1 MPTTAKPFPTRRRTQ
16 AAFETIYPELLSRV
30 TVLARRLPD
39 PDEAAGEMLAFA
51 WANFASVARRG
62 GVFLPPSMLVWMS
75 GVRYRSGR
83 LLTGT
88 TVTDVH
94 SPAAQVRG
102 RAQLIHL
109 SLLSSSRRQQVLS
122 DSTVVHITDALTT
135 SERERPDVRA
145 ATRIDWNSFMRTLPR
160 RLRRIVRGLVV
171 GDSKGLIA
179 RRLGISN
186 GRLSQLLD
194 VLAREIKAFFGA
206 EIVPAGCIA

>member
-1 MPTTAKPFPTRRRTQ
+1 
-16 AAFETIYPELLSRV
+16 
-30 TVLARRLPD
+30 
-39 PDEAAGEMLAFA
+39 MLA
-51 WANFASVARRG
+51 
-62 GVFLPPSMLVWMS
+62 
-75 GVRYRSGR
+75 
-83 LLTGT
+83 GT

-102 RAQLIHL
+102 RARVIYL
-109 SLLSSSRRQQVLS
+109 STLSCSKRHQVLG
-122 DSTVVHITDALTT
+122 DSAMQNITDALTA

-145 ATRIDWNSFMRTLPR
+145 ATRIDWSAFMRTLPNR
-160 RLRRIVRGLVV
+160 MRRIVRGLVV

-194 VLAREIKAFFGA
+194 VLAREITSFFGA